1 MIKNTAKR
9 IYLVLICVILYAPIL
24 TLMVLSFNNTKTRSR
39 WGGFTGKWYI
49 SLFQNDEIMSA
60 LYTTLIIALL
70 SALIATL
77 IGTAAAL
84 GMQAMSARMR
94 TLFMGI
100 TNIPM
105 LNADIVTGVSMMLL
119 FIAFRFTLSFNTIL
133 LAHITF
139 NIPYVILSVMPKLKQ
154 TNRRT
159 YEAALDL
166 GATPLYAFYKV
177 VLPDIMPGIFSGFL
191 LAFTMSLDDFVITH
205 FTKGPGVDTL
215 STKIYSE
222 VRKGIKPE
230 MYALSTIMFLTVLL
244 LLILVNMSPA
254 DKKKVKRRKVS
265 RASKIGRFCFQR
277 LIPVMMAVLIIIGG
291 FFYMREDAV
300 SGNGQVIVYNWGEYI
315 DPDVIDL
322 FEEETGIDVVY
333 EEYETNEIMYPKIQ
347 SGAIAYDVV
356 CPSDY
361 MIQRMI
367 DNDLLAEINYDNIPN
382 LKYIDDTY
390 MKMSQGFDPEN
401 KYSVPYTWGVLGL
414 IYNTKMVEDEAVVAS
429 WGALWSEAYMDNIL
443 MINNSKDAFG
453 ITFAY
458 LGLPINAESTEP
470 VDKAVVLLKEQK
482 KVIQAYVADEVFDK
496 RIGGEAAMAPYYN
509 GDAVTMIADNP
520 DLAFSIP
527 MEGSNL
533 FTDCLC
539 IPKESQKREL
549 AEMYINF
556 MLEPEVGLANTEAIG
571 YSTPNTK
578 VYELLDEETKTDPT
592 AYPDEES
599 LAHCGYYTYI
609 GPELSLYIDS
619 KWAEVLTADE
629 KYSAMIMPMF
639 LGACVAGIIALNI
652 VRATRKKREE

>member
-1 MIKNTAKR
+1 MKKR
-9 IYLVLICVILYAPIL
+9 I
-24 TLMVLSFNNTKTRSR
+24 LS
-39 WGGFTGKWYI
+39 
-49 SLFQNDEIMSA
+49 L
-60 LYTTLIIALL
+60 
-70 SALIATL
+70 
-77 IGTAAAL
+77 
-84 GMQAMSARMR
+84 
-94 TLFMGI
+94 
-100 TNIPM
+100 
-105 LNADIVTGVSMMLL
+105 
-119 FIAFRFTLSFNTIL
+119 L
-133 LAHITF
+133 LA
-139 NIPYVILSVMPKLKQ
+139 LVM
-154 TNRRT
+154 
-159 YEAALDL
+159 
-166 GATPLYAFYKV
+166 V
-177 VLPDIMPGIFSGFL
+177 
-191 LAFTMSLDDFVITH
+191 
-205 FTKGPGVDTL
+205 
-215 STKIYSE
+215 
-222 VRKGIKPE
+222 
-230 MYALSTIMFLTVLL
+230 VLL
-244 LLILVNMSPA
+244 L
-254 DKKKVKRRKVS
+254 
-265 RASKIGRFCFQR
+265 
-277 LIPVMMAVLIIIGG
+277 PVAAL
-291 FFYMREDAV
+291 AA
-300 SGNGQVIVYNWGEYI
+300 
-315 DPDVIDL
+315 
-322 FEEETGIDVVY
+322 ETGIDTSALDMEYYGRYKDKGYSISVY
-333 EEYETNEIMYPKIQ
+333 NCGEYISDGADGGLDVNKAFEEVTGIRVIYSNYDTNESMYAKLKTG
-347 SGAIAYDVV
+347 GAVYDIVV
-356 CPSDY
+356 PSDY
-361 MIQRMI
+361 MISRMI
-367 DNDLLAEINYDNIPN
+367 AEGMLQKLDMSNIPN
-382 LKYIDDTY
+382 LKNIDEKY
-390 MKMSQGFDPEN
+390 LYQSYDPTNE
-401 KYSVPYTWGVLGL
+401 YSVPYTWGVLGL

-458 LGLPINAESTEP
+458 LGLPLNAESTEQ

-496 RIGGEAAMAPYYN
+496 MIGGEAAMAPYYN

-527 MEGSNL
+527 VEGSNL